1 MTWDIK
7 VNDVSQTDFTSIK
20 VLNTIAGAQKFDA
33 VFSSAEKETVFS
45 HYDDVKIYGESGN
58 TIFRGRIEEMSPD
71 HTSDITEVS
80 GRDYLSELL
89 DKFVVEA
96 YTDKLRSYIVDDIVE
111 KNSTHL
117 TRANVQASPADSE
130 ITYTYKSSVW
140 DVLVQCAGEDEYR
153 FWVDVNNDLHYVPKG
168 YTDSGL
174 TLILGTDDIYSFNIE
189 ERSKEIINRYTIYG
203 GGTPQVI
210 VMLEDM
216 ESQEYYGIVKEK
228 RIIDDQ
234 VDTVALATAQAEAYL
249 AENAWVLDMIT
260 FEVDGYETLNAGEL
274 IHVTISSHSIDSDYL
289 VIDKMH
295 KFPENVTTI
304 RVARY
309 AKNLETIISSLI
321 DRLLKLEQSFMDES
335 AIMARIAKIYEY
347 QGQTDTLK
355 IYSRTVGT
363 SFRLGVTNHCEL
375 GKMTL
380 KDNTGAWIEEYS
392 GS

>member
-71 HTSDITEVS
+71 HTSDITEIS

>member
-321 DRLLKLEQSFMDES
+321 DRL
-335 AIMARIAKIYEY
+335 
-347 QGQTDTLK
+347 
-355 IYSRTVGT
+355 
-363 SFRLGVTNHCEL
+363 
-375 GKMTL
+375 
-380 KDNTGAWIEEYS
+380 
-392 GS
+392 